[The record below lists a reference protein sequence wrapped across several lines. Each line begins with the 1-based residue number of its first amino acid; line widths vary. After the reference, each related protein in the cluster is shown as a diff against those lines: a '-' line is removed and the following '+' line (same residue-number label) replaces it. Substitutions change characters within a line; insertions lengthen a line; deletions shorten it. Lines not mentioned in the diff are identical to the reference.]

1 MCLVRELAERR
12 KQVAVLS
19 RQHGREAEA
28 QQAMPSCGVPGS
40 SRTVYYAPDLDH
52 LDRSQRYWSEGQDR
66 KPAQGGDD
74 DALYEE
80 NPLGAVDGGQGAK
93 DDCWQQ

>member
-1 MCLVRELAERR
+1 MSGNSLSSGSRWLCLAGSTVEKLT
-12 KQVAVLS
+12 
-19 RQHGREAEA
+19 A

-40 SRTVYYAPDLDH
+40 SRIVYYAPDLDH
-52 LDRSQRYWSEGQDR
+52 LDRSQRYWSEGQDS
-66 KPAQGGDD
+66 KPAQGGDN

-80 NPLGAVDGGQGAK
+80 NPLGAVDGGQGAT